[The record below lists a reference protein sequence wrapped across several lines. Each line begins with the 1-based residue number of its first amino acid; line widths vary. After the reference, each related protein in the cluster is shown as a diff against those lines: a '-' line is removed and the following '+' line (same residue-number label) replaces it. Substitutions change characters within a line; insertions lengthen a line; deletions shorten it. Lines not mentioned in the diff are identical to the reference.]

1 MTLAYQS
8 YGTGDHKVIVLHGWF
23 GDHTMFAP
31 MRSAL
36 SANEF
41 TYIFPAYRGYGLSK
55 HLTGQY
61 TNKEI
66 SDDIIALADEL
77 GFAEFSLVGHSMGG
91 KAMQRVM
98 VDAPKRV
105 RRMVA
110 VTAVPAAAVPFDEAG
125 WKLFDGAAKNVENR
139 KMILNYSTG
148 NRLSETWIAHMANYS
163 LHTSTV
169 EAFAGYLNAWAKEE
183 FVIQIQ
189 AHPHPIKVIVGEHD
203 PSLNEEI
210 MKHTYMA
217 WYQNAEL
224 EVMSNTGHYPMD
236 ETPVALA
243 TSIENFLRK

>member
-8 YGTGDHKVIVLHGWF
+8 FGTGDHKVIVLHGWF

-36 SANEF
+36 SASEF

-55 HLTGQY
+55 HLTGSY

-66 SDDIIALADEL
+66 SGDVIALADEL

-105 RRMVA
+105 RKMVA

-148 NRLSETWIAHMANYS
+148 NRLSKTWIAHLANYS

-183 FVIQIQ
+183 FV
-189 AHPHPIKVIVGEHD
+189 ADVDGATHPIKVVIGEHD
-203 PSLNEEI
+203 PSLTADI
-210 MKHTYMA
+210 MKATYMA
-217 WYQNAEL
+217 WFKNAEL
-224 EVMSNTGHYPMD
+224 EVMSNAGHYPMD

-243 TSIENFLRK
+243 TSMENFLRK